1 MNISL
6 RRTEKLWYSDSSSL
20 YVSASFYNSMMIT
33 RLLVVLVE
41 IYLVC
46 YKDKEKFG
54 KYYFRLGNCTNP
66 AVFLCSSGN
75 ESVYKVSNLETLYK
89 NEKYVV

>member
-1 MNISL
+1 
-6 RRTEKLWYSDSSSL
+6 
-20 YVSASFYNSMMIT
+20 MMIT

-75 ESVYKVSNLETLYK
+75 ESVYKVSNLETLYTDSFPLIIILISSY
-89 NEKYVV
+89 NT